1 MSRRAKI
8 VCTLGP
14 ATSSQEQITALIDA
28 GLDVARLNLS
38 HGTRA
43 DHLLAYQRVR
53 AGSDATGR
61 SVGML
66 ADLQGPKIRL
76 GTFPGG
82 PIRLN
87 AGDEFIITTDD
98 IPGTE
103 REAATT
109 YQGLA
114 DDVRAGDRIL
124 IDDGNVQLD
133 VTGVTGSRVRTRVVV
148 GGKVSDHKGINLP
161 GVSVSAPALTDKDES
176 DLRWA
181 LATGVDMIALSF
193 VRTPDDASL
202 ARKIMREGRPPGRPA
217 DRQDREARG
226 RERPAEHRRRV
237 RRDHGRARRPRRRA
251 SPGTGARGPE
261 PGDQPGQGAGP
272 AGHRGHPDAGVDD
285 QRAASHPGRGVRRGR
300 RGRRGRGRGD
310 AVRGD
315 QRGRLSDGDRGH
327 DGADRRRGRGELSA
341 GGALPHRMPTTTG
354 GAIARAAAEVGAIV
368 GAKALVAFTMTGET
382 ARRLARYRS
391 PVPLLAFTTEAAT
404 RSQLAL
410 TWGVE
415 TFIVSTVRH
424 TDDMVHEVDA
434 ALVNLGRCAIGDKI
448 VIVAGSPPGSPGKTN
463 ALRVHR
469 IGAGS
474 LPLGE
479 ISIENGPYRRLEP
492 IQHVSLNLL
501 AVSRSTHLC
510 NFSQAGEPVSKF
522 V

>member
-14 ATSSQEQITALIDA
+14 ATSSQEQITALINA

-38 HGTRA
+38 HGSQA

-61 SVGML
+61 SVGVL

-82 PIRLN
+82 PVRLS

-98 IPGTE
+98 VPGTE
-103 REAATT
+103 REASTT

-114 DDVRAGDRIL
+114 DDVKVGDRIL
-124 IDDGNVQLD
+124 IDDGNVQMD

-148 GGKVSDHKGINLP
+148 GGRVSDHKGINLP
-161 GVSVSAPALTDKDES
+161 GVAVSAPALTDKDES

-181 LATGVDMIALSF
+181 LATGVDMIAMSF

-202 ARKIMREGRPPGRPA
+202 ARKIMSEAGRPGVPLIAKIEKPEAVSVLPEIVDAFDGIMV
-217 DRQDREARG
+217 ARG
-226 RERPAEHRRRV
+226 DLGVELPLEQVPAVQSRAISLARERARPVIVATQMLESMISAPRPTRAEVSDVAGAVVEGADAVMLSAETSVGAYPVETVATMARIVVAAEENSLRAEH
-237 RRDHGRARRPRRRA
+237 
-251 SPGTGARGPE
+251 SLT
-261 PGDQPGQGAGP
+261 
-272 AGHRGHPDAGVDD
+272 
-285 QRAASHPGRGVRRGR
+285 
-300 RGRRGRGRGD
+300 
-310 AVRGD
+310 
-315 QRGRLSDGDRGH
+315 
-327 DGADRRRGRGELSA
+327 
-341 GGALPHRMPTTTG
+341 RMPTTTG

-391 PVPLLAFTTEAAT
+391 PIPLLAFTTEAAT

-410 TWGVE
+410 TWGAE
-415 TFIVSTVRH
+415 TFIVPTVRH

-434 ALVNLGRCAIGDKI
+434 ALVSLGRCAIGDKI

-469 IGAGS
+469 IGDAVA
-474 LPLGE
+474 LPY
-479 ISIENGPYRRLEP
+479 P
-492 IQHVSLNLL
+492 
-501 AVSRSTHLC
+501 
-510 NFSQAGEPVSKF
+510 
-522 V
+522 